1 MAEIIDWRSYVDRL
15 EQSHQWW
22 KGITAKNTHSFS
34 VFGERYSWA
43 HTIQDL
49 HAKIQQGN
57 WDKFGKHDQER
68 LLGLNK
74 EGGNWALLGDMR
86 QGAWE
91 SVFFNDDNSKTIE
104 KIVLSIA
111 KADDNDFPQV
121 AVNAYKEL
129 TDINYIG
136 PGIAT
141 RLLTL
146 VRPDRCISLNNASID
161 GLINAYAGLNPLKK
175 LNGDIY
181 GKFLEKIYAQQWF
194 QEPKPANKK
203 EEMIKKFR
211 VALLDCFVY
220 KYGAVPKYSRPERPK
235 LRMTTIVISR

>member
-1 MAEIIDWRSYVDRL
+1 
-15 EQSHQWW
+15 
-22 KGITAKNTHSFS
+22 
-34 VFGERYSWA
+34 
-43 HTIQDL
+43 
-49 HAKIQQGN
+49 
-57 WDKFGKHDQER
+57 
-68 LLGLNK
+68 
-74 EGGNWALLGDMR
+74 MR

-136 PGIAT
+136 PGIST

-161 GLINAYAGLNPLKK
+161 GLINAYAGLS
-175 LNGDIY
+175 
-181 GKFLEKIYAQQWF
+181 F
-194 QEPKPANKK
+194 
-203 EEMIKKFR
+203 
-211 VALLDCFVY
+211 
-220 KYGAVPKYSRPERPK
+220 S
-235 LRMTTIVISR
+235 